1 MYIQKKTQEFFM
13 KKPFLLAALTA
24 VAIFTACSESS
35 SSNSPVEPTT
45 IGTDSTQVNPQQ
57 PDQPA
62 IVPGDSVPATD
73 PAIITEPVVNP
84 ETGDTT
90 TTVVTPPTDTTQPT
104 DTSVTQPVSSDPCE
118 GILPQPIAFPMNE
131 FNDVGEVYK
140 NIQCNEKVVFLVR
153 HGEREA
159 GIGSESPLTEDG
171 AIEAQEM
178 GAKLVGPTEFK
189 FIHSGFVRTYQTAL
203 NIAIGRGQSQML
215 PDSSVVNFAADTIK
229 QLADGWYMKD
239 KDLRDTVMK
248 RDSIK
253 NVNVIYA
260 AWVYD
265 GTYADVFYDLEERS
279 NELLNTY
286 VIKDYAAM
294 PKYTVIAS
302 HDQVLMP
309 LTTWATQKQIDL
321 KLHEPTSRKWLSYL
335 AGLAVIINDK
345 NEVRYVPIKGG
356 SSGTI

>member
-1 MYIQKKTQEFFM
+1 M
-13 KKPFLLAALTA
+13 KRQFLFALATAAALSA
-24 VAIFTACSESS
+24 VSFIACSSDSS
-35 SSNSPVEPTT
+35 SSPATPEISPTDPTQT
-45 IGTDSTQVNPQQ
+45 
-57 PDQPA
+57 
-62 IVPGDSVPATD
+62 TD
-73 PAIITEPVVNP
+73 PAQTPTDPTQNP
-84 ETGDTT
+84 TDPAVQQNPADTSSAVTPQPTDPADTT
-90 TTVVTPPTDTTQPT
+90 ATPTDTTTSQDPGIQ
-104 DTSVTQPVSSDPCE
+104 DTSATAPVKDECE
-118 GILPQPIAFPMNE
+118 GVSPQPIVFPMNE
-131 FNDVGEVYK
+131 FTDVGEVYR

-239 KDLRDTVMK
+239 KELRDTVMK

-260 AWVYD
+260 AWVYE
-265 GTYADVFYDLEERS
+265 GQYADVFYDLEERS
-279 NELLNTY
+279 MELLNTY

-309 LTTWATQKQIDL
+309 LTVFATQKQIDL

-335 AGLAVIINDK
+335 AGVAVIINDK

>member
-1 MYIQKKTQEFFM
+1 MNM
-13 KKPFLLAALTA
+13 KKKFLLALATAAALSA
-24 VAIFTACSESS
+24 VSLTACSSDSS
-35 SSNSPVEPTT
+35 SSPATPEVSPTDPTQT
-45 IGTDSTQVNPQQ
+45 
-57 PDQPA
+57 
-62 IVPGDSVPATD
+62 TD
-73 PAIITEPVVNP
+73 PAQTQTDPAQNP
-84 ETGDTT
+84 SDPATQQNPSDTT
-90 TTVVTPPTDTTQPT
+90 SAVTPQPTDPTDTTATPADTATQPPV
-104 DTSVTQPVSSDPCE
+104 DTSVTQPVASDPCE

-131 FNDVGEVYK
+131 FADVGEVYR

-171 AIEAQEM
+171 ALEAQEM

-229 QLADGWYMKD
+229 QLADGWYLKD
-239 KDLRDTVMK
+239 KELRDTVMK

-260 AWVYD
+260 AWVYE
-265 GTYADVFYDLEERS
+265 GQYADVFYDLEERS
-279 NELLNTY
+279 MELLNTY

-309 LTTWATQKQIDL
+309 LTVFATQKQIDL

-335 AGLAVIINDK
+335 AGVAVIINDK

>member
-1 MYIQKKTQEFFM
+1 MNM
-13 KKPFLLAALTA
+13 KKKFITAAFTA
-24 VAIFTACSESS
+24 FTVMAIFSACSESS
-35 SSNSPVEPTT
+35 SSNSPVDPAP
-45 IGTDSTQVNPQQ
+45 IGNDSLQVDINPVQVD
-57 PDQPA
+57 P
-62 IVPGDSVPATD
+62 ILSDSVLATD
-73 PAIITEPVVNP
+73 PDVITDPVVDPVTGDTSVTVVNP
-84 ETGDTT
+84 PDTT
-90 TTVVTPPTDTTQPT
+90 TTQPG

-118 GILPQPIAFPMNE
+118 GIIPQPIAFPMNE
-131 FNDVGEVYK
+131 FTDVGEVYQ

-239 KDLRDTVMK
+239 KELRDTVMK

-286 VIKDYAAM
+286 VIKDYAEM

-309 LTTWATQKQIDL
+309 LTVFATQKQIDL

-335 AGLAVIINDK
+335 AGVAVIINDK

-356 SSGTI
+356 TSGTI

>member
-1 MYIQKKTQEFFM
+1 M
-13 KKPFLLAALTA
+13 KRQFLFALATAAALSA
-24 VAIFTACSESS
+24 VSFTACSSDSS
-35 SSNSPVEPTT
+35 SSPATPEISPTDPTQT
-45 IGTDSTQVNPQQ
+45 
-57 PDQPA
+57 
-62 IVPGDSVPATD
+62 TD
-73 PAIITEPVVNP
+73 PAQTPTDPTQNP
-84 ETGDTT
+84 TDPAVQQNPADTSSAVTPQPTDPADTT
-90 TTVVTPPTDTTQPT
+90 ATPTDTATQPPV
-104 DTSVTQPVSSDPCE
+104 DTSVTQPVTSDPCE

-131 FNDVGEVYK
+131 FTDVGEVYR

-171 AIEAQEM
+171 ALEAQEM

-239 KDLRDTVMK
+239 KELRDTVMK

-260 AWVYD
+260 AWVYE
-265 GTYADVFYDLEERS
+265 GQYADVFYDLEERS

-286 VIKDYAAM
+286 VIKDYAEM

-309 LTTWATQKQIDL
+309 LTVFATQKQIDL

-335 AGLAVIINDK
+335 AGVAVIINDK